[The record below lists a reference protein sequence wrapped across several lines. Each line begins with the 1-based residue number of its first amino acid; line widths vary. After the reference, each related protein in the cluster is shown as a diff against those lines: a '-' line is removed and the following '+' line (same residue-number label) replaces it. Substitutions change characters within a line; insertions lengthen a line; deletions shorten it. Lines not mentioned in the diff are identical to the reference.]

1 MPGSRR
7 HDILD
12 LIGIAEAMRL
22 LQAANRLG
30 RTALRRTVRNPI
42 LSGGRQSA
50 GFLVFKLGTG
60 SKVALRLIEVFLP
73 ADQGARLDESL
84 GKDAVVAHWSEQISD
99 RQILVRVLL
108 QVENTENFL
117 DQLESKFAGIDFR
130 AVLVPVE
137 ATLPRIEPEKQDP
150 QPSTAPLAQQ
160 AEQETAPS
168 SRISREEL
176 YQKVD
181 EGIQLT
187 TTYVVLVALS
197 AVVAA
202 VGIAYNNIT
211 VVIGAMVIAPLLGP
225 NVALSLA
232 TTLGDTDLGK
242 TAAKTNVVG
251 ILVALA
257 VAVPLGV
264 ILKINPRGVE
274 IQARL
279 HTQIKDIVLALASGS
294 AGVLSITTAAPA
306 ALIGVMVA
314 VALMPPLV
322 TFGLLLGS
330 GHLDLSFQA
339 LLLFITNVICIN
351 LAGVVTLLL
360 QNVRPRTWW
369 EADRAKRA
377 IKVALAVWAI
387 LLLTLVA
394 VILMLRSGG

>member
-1 MPGSRR
+1 M
-7 HDILD
+7 
-12 LIGIAEAMRL
+12 
-22 LQAANRLG
+22 
-30 RTALRRTVRNPI
+30 
-42 LSGGRQSA
+42 
-50 GFLVFKLGTG
+50 
-60 SKVALRLIEVFLP
+60 ALRLIEVFLP